1 MNVKQIGSLV
11 VLLAG
16 IALLVCGFYGSH
28 RMSEAR
34 QQIDTATSYVP
45 KNPAKGFVS
54 DALHGEVDKYKTPVA
69 LCYVGG
75 VILTV
80 AGAAGL
86 YFFHGKKKR

>member
-1 MNVKQIGSLV
+1 MKVKQIGSLA

-16 IALLVCGFYGSH
+16 IAMLICGFYGSY
-28 RMSEAR
+28 RMSSAR
-34 QQIDTATSYVP
+34 QDIDRATSYVP

-54 DALHGEVDKYKTPVA
+54 DSLHGEVDKHKSTVA

-86 YFFHGKKKR
+86 YFFMNKK

>member
-1 MNVKQIGSLV
+1 MKAKQIGSLV

-16 IALLVCGFYGSH
+16 IALLICGFYGSH
-28 RMSEAR
+28 RMSSAR
-34 QQIDTATSYVP
+34 RDIDTATSYVP

-54 DALHGEVDKYKTPVA
+54 DALHGEVDKYKSTVA

-80 AGAAGL
+80 AGAGGL
-86 YFFHGKKKR
+86 YFFRNKK